1 MLAINIYKIRH
12 IFKLVLSVFKEYPRE
27 FFFMTMLGFLAG
39 IFGSIGIGAI
49 IPLFSFLTDSGG
61 GSDLISKII
70 INTFSFFGLPFSL
83 PLLLTFMVTLFILKS
98 ATHFLAS
105 YMSIKVSSRYE
116 RNLRTNMF
124 ESVLRSDW
132 PHLIEQKPAYIER
145 VIMEDVSN
153 SANIFSFTSDLVLIL
168 ASLLTYL
175 IVAVN
180 ISIKITL
187 MTAVLGAIIFF
198 AIKPIF
204 YKTRKIT
211 EKLAIMTKVTVHH
224 VLENLIGIKIV
235 KTLAAE
241 EKVVERG
248 SKNFQELREY
258 RIRSIVYQNLVGS
271 LTEPIGIT
279 FIAVLFLISYDSPMF
294 NLAAFAAIVYLVQK
308 MFSFIQTLQGKINNI
323 NAAIPYLEITLD
335 YLQKSKVNRELDN
348 LSSNFSFNDRISL
361 KNLSFSYGKDGL
373 TLDNINIEIKKSE
386 MVGFIGPS
394 GGGKTTLVD
403 LILRL
408 FKPGSGEIL
417 IDGKNINS
425 INLKSWRS
433 NVGYVPQDIF
443 LINDTIENNI
453 KFYDD
458 SISKGVVTEAA
469 KMANIYDFIETLPKK
484 FHTNIGER
492 GIKLSCGQRQRI
504 ALARTLARK
513 PEILILD
520 EATSLLDNESE
531 TLIQKSIE
539 NLKQKITIIIIA
551 HRLSTIINS
560 DTLFVLENGKITE
573 QGKPA
578 ELLKNESSYFYKVYN
593 IREK

>member
-1 MLAINIYKIRH
+1 MLAVNIYKIRH

-27 FFFMTMLGFLAG
+27 FFLMTMLGFLAG
-39 IFGSIGIGAI
+39 IFGSVGIGAI
-49 IPLFSFLTDSGG
+49 IPLFSFLTNSGS
-61 GSDLISKII
+61 GSDLISKVITNI
-70 INTFSFFGLPFSL
+70 FSFFGLPFSL
-83 PLLLTFMVTLFILKS
+83 PLLLTFMVMLFILKS

-105 YMSIKVSSRYE
+105 YMSIRVSSRYE
-116 RNLRTNMF
+116 RNLRTDMF

-153 SANIFSFTSDLVLIL
+153 SANIFSFTSDLVLTL

-187 MTAVLGAIIFF
+187 LTVVLGAIIFL

-224 VLENLIGIKIV
+224 VLENLIGVKIV

-241 EKVVERG
+241 EKVIERG
-248 SKNFQELREY
+248 NKNFQELREY

-323 NAAIPYLEITLD
+323 NAAIPYLEITHD
-335 YLQKSKVNRELDN
+335 YLQKSKVNKELDN
-348 LSSNFSFNDRISL
+348 LDSNFSFNDKISL
-361 KNLSFSYGKDGL
+361 KNLSFSYDQDKL
-373 TLDNINIEIKKSE
+373 ILDNINIEIKKSE

-417 IDGKNINS
+417 IDGKNIDS
-425 INLKSWRS
+425 MNLKSWRS

-458 SISKGVVTEAA
+458 SIGKERVIEAA

-492 GIKLSCGQRQRI
+492 GIKLSGGQRQRI

-531 TLIQKSIE
+531 TLIQRSIE
-539 NLKQKITIIIIA
+539 NLKQKITIVIIA
-551 HRLSTIINS
+551 HRLSTIISS
-560 DTLFVLENGKITE
+560 DILFILENGKIAE

-578 ELLKNESSYFYKVYN
+578 ELLKDKDSYFYKVYN

>member
-1 MLAINIYKIRH
+1 MLAINIYKVRH

-27 FFFMTMLGFLAG
+27 FFLMTMLGFLAG

-49 IPLFSFLTDSGG
+49 IPLFSFLTNSGG
-61 GSDLISKII
+61 DSDLISKVI
-70 INTFSFFGLPFSL
+70 INTFSFFRLPFSL
-83 PLLLTFMVTLFILKS
+83 PFLLTFMVMLFILKS

-116 RNLRTNMF
+116 RNLRTDMF

-132 PHLIEQKPAYIER
+132 PYLIEQKPAYIER

-153 SANIFSFTSDLVLIL
+153 SANIFSFTSDLVLTM

-175 IVAVN
+175 VVAVN
-180 ISIKITL
+180 ISTKITL
-187 MTAVLGAIIFF
+187 LTVVLGAIIFF

-224 VLENLIGIKIV
+224 VLENLIGVKIV

-241 EKVVERG
+241 EKVIERG
-248 SKNFQELREY
+248 SENFKELREY
-258 RIRSIVYQNLVGS
+258 RVRSIIYQNLVGS

-308 MFSFIQTLQGKINNI
+308 MFSFIQVMQGKINNI

-335 YLQKSKVNRELDN
+335 YLQKSKVHKELDN
-348 LSSNFSFNDRISL
+348 LDTNFSFDDKISL

-373 TLDNINIEIKKSE
+373 ILDNINIEMKKSE

-417 IDGKNINS
+417 IDGKNIDS

-433 NVGYVPQDIF
+433 NIGYVPQDIF

-453 KFYDD
+453 KFYDN
-458 SISKGVVTEAA
+458 SINKERVVEAT

-492 GIKLSCGQRQRI
+492 GIKLSGGQRQRI

-513 PEILILD
+513 PKVLILD

-531 TLIQKSIE
+531 TLIQRSIE
-539 NLKQKITIIIIA
+539 NLKQKMTIIIIA
-551 HRLSTIINS
+551 HRLSTIISS
-560 DTLFVLENGKITE
+560 DNLFVLENGKITE

-578 ELLKNESSYFYKVYN
+578 ELLKDKDSYFYKVYN

>member
-492 GIKLSCGQRQRI
+492 GIKLSGGQRQRI